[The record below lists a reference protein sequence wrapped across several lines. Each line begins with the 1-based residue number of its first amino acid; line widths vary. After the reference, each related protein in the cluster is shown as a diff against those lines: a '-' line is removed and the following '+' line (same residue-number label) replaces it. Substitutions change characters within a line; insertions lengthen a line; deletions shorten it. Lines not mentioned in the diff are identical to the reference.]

1 MYKSGERRRLHVVQT
16 LSVMD
21 SFSFQLLL
29 IGMEFSQRVKREY
42 LILHIHSHAFD
53 MSQLR
58 PRLNAEP
65 CLGFEAILQGW
76 RRYAV
81 CCSRKWWSAKDFC
94 SCVLDGSRAVVV
106 TALFHI
112 SQLHEIR
119 GKRITG

>member
-1 MYKSGERRRLHVVQT
+1 MSAGEINVVQT

-21 SFSFQLLL
+21 SFQLLF
-29 IGMEFSQRVKREY
+29 IGMELSQRVKREY

-76 RRYAV
+76 RQATLYVARENGGLQKTSVPV
-81 CCSRKWWSAKDFC
+81 CWMEAGR
-94 SCVLDGSRAVVV
+94 
-106 TALFHI
+106 
-112 SQLHEIR
+112 
-119 GKRITG
+119 